1 MLAANGPA
9 AGREISLASRAKP
22 VREETAIAKN
32 GRPSP
37 ASRRR
42 SRGDGR
48 PTIADVAARAGVGA
62 ITVSRALRDPAL
74 VSEGL
79 RRSIDAAVR
88 ELNYIPNLSA
98 RALASTRTDV
108 VGVLVPSLAHT
119 VFTDVLRGIYDG
131 VDGSELSIQIANT
144 RFDPAAEERLVAGF
158 LRQKPAAMIVSGTD
172 QTPAC
177 RRMLEDAGCPIVQ
190 IMDIGPDPIDLI
202 IGFSHEEAGR
212 LMTEHLIAEGYRR
225 IAFLGGWM
233 SLRSGGRLLGYRKAM
248 QAAGLEEPCS
258 VHSIPAPELA
268 AMASASDPAAR
279 PFFEVARPSLGRELF
294 RRALAEAPDL
304 DAVFCNNDA
313 LALGVLFECLE
324 RGIRVPERM
333 GIAGFND
340 LDFMDSAH
348 PSLSSVRTHRYRI
361 GHSAVAAIRQKLAGE
376 SDGRRVHDVGVEV
389 MKRRSTDR
397 RAALAETGARRRKN

>member
-1 MLAANGPA
+1 MVIARNGTGTSAP
-9 AGREISLASRAKP
+9 
-22 VREETAIAKN
+22 
-32 GRPSP
+32 
-37 ASRRR
+37 RRR
-42 SRGDGR
+42 SRSDGR

-62 ITVSRALRDPAL
+62 ITVSRALRNPEL

-79 RRSIDAAVR
+79 RRSIDDAVR
-88 ELNYIPNLSA
+88 ELNYIPNLNA

-108 VGVLVPSLAHT
+108 VGVLVPSLSHT

-131 VDGSELSIQIANT
+131 VDGTKLQIQIGNT
-144 RFDPAAEERLVAGF
+144 RFDGAAEARLVEGF

-202 IGFSHEEAGR
+202 IGFSHEKAGR
-212 LMTEHLIAEGYRR
+212 LMTEHLIEEGYRR

-233 SLRSGGRLLGYRKAM
+233 SRRSGGRLLGYRKALKE
-248 QAAGLEEPCS
+248 AGLPEPCS
-258 VHSIPAPELA
+258 VHSIPADVLA
-268 AMASASDPAAR
+268 AMAAASDPAAR

-294 RRALAEAPDL
+294 SRALAEAPDL

-313 LALGVLFECLE
+313 LALGVLFECQE
-324 RGIRVPERM
+324 RGIRVPEDM

-340 LDFMDSAH
+340 LDFMESAQ
-348 PSLSSVRTHRYRI
+348 PSLSTVRTHRYRI
-361 GHSAVAAIRQKLAGE
+361 GHGAVMAIRDKLAGRG
-376 SDGRRVHDVGVEV
+376 DDRRIVDLGVEI
-389 MKRRSTDR
+389 MRRRSTDR
-397 RAALAETGARRRKN
+397 RAALASDAPRRRRKATTR